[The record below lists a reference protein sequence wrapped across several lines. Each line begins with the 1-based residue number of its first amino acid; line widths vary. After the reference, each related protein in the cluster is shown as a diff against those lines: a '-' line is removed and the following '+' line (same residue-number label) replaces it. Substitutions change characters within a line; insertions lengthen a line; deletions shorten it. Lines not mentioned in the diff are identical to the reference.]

1 MECQSEGIYYFADLV
16 RHKRM
21 LKAKALSVIALV
33 PLLCQIDLIRIF
45 SLLVV
50 LHRKCDKDFFQSC
63 IIPRN
68 NKENI

>member
-1 MECQSEGIYYFADLV
+1 MECQSKGICYFVDLV

-33 PLLCQIDLIRIF
+33 PLLCQIDLIRIS

-50 LHRKCDKDFFQSC
+50 LHRKCDMDFFSKLH
-63 IIPRN
+63 N
-68 NKENI
+68 TKE